1 MGRIPDIIKLDADTN
16 EGREMQSTEV
26 SYSLFEG
33 VFNLEIPGNIEYS
46 QLMNLRRHLSRYP
59 EIRLVSTSGFIDG
72 NITWMV
78 YVIDVRRPLP
88 LVKIFEE
95 LPEVEDINYQER
107 DILINLK

>member
-1 MGRIPDIIKLDADTN
+1 MEAARMARIPDIIRPDTDAD
-16 EGREMQSTEV
+16 EGQETQSAEM

-72 NITWMV
+72 
-78 YVIDVRRPLP
+78 
-88 LVKIFEE
+88 IFT
-95 LPEVEDINYQER
+95 
-107 DILINLK
+107 